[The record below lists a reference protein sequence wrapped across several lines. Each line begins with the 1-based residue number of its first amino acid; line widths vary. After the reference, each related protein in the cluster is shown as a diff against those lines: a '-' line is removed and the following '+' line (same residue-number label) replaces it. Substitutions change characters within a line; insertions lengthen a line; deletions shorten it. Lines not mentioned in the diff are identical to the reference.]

1 VLRRKS
7 GDEPLSPEA
16 ARLKA
21 MRLLGRRE
29 HSAKELSSK
38 LRQGGVAAEEVEPLV
53 DDLAENGWQS
63 DPRFAASR
71 IHNRIAQGYGPI
83 RISAELRVAGLPDA
97 MIREAMEAAEC
108 DWTTLCVDA
117 YQRKYR
123 QPPKDRAE
131 RQKRYNHL
139 AARGFA
145 GEHIKAAFEGAAEED
160 SDDD

>member
-1 VLRRKS
+1 M
-7 GDEPLSPEA
+7 SPEA

-29 HSAKELSSK
+29 HSARELSSK
-38 LRQGGVAAEEVEPLV
+38 LRQGGVAAEDIEPLV
-53 DDLAENGWQS
+53 QDLAENGWQS

-83 RISAELRVAGLPDA
+83 RISAELRMAGLPDA
-97 MIREAMEAAEC
+97 TIREAMDAADC
-108 DWTTLCVDA
+108 DWTALCIDVC
-117 YQRKYR
+117 QRKYR
-123 QPPKDRAE
+123 QPATDRAE

-145 GEHIKAAFEGAAEED
+145 GDQIRAALQGGDED
-160 SDDD
+160 DGD